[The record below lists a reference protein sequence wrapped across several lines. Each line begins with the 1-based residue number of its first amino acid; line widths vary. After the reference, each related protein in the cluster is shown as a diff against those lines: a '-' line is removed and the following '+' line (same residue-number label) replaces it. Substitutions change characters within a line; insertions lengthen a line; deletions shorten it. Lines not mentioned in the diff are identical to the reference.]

1 MCGIFGCFLTG
12 PTEDRTSVASR
23 MKIARDL
30 LSHRGPDG
38 DGVEIE
44 STDQGVIALGHT
56 RLAIIDLSSAASQ
69 PMSSPDGRFTII
81 FNGEIYNFEQLRDE
95 LRSLGHRFESNSDT
109 EVLLACWAQWAE
121 SCLRRLIGMFS
132 FALFDRRRQRLF
144 LVRDAFGIKPLFY
157 SETQDGITF
166 ASELSSLSECGGFRS
181 AINTQR
187 AYEYLVAGAQDDG
200 DQTFIEGVQRVR
212 AAQVVCINTG
222 EVPKG
227 MSRLER
233 VRWWSPSIRTSCR
246 WSERRAAAH
255 LQELFLESVR
265 LHLRSDVPVCV
276 ALSGGIDSSAI
287 ACAARLVA
295 PGTELHS
302 FSFVATGEAV
312 SEEPWID
319 LVNDH
324 IGAVSHKVRIAPS
337 DLDRDFGRF
346 IACQGEP
353 VGSPSVYAQWRV
365 FQEVRAAGFK
375 VALEGQGGDEL
386 LGGYFGY
393 PGQYMRSLLERGSV
407 RGLVQFASNYASMN
421 PGTRSSPWRA
431 LVGQLLPDV
440 AHRIGCDLTGRSA
453 APEWIRGR
461 VLRDRSLRFG
471 LPRFPTQWSNWGRRV
486 SEVLRLSL
494 GDYGLSHLLR
504 YGDRNAMAWSVEN
517 RTPFLTIPLAEFML
531 SLPERYLISS
541 QGQTKSLF
549 RMAMRGIVPDAVL
562 DRRDKVGFEAP
573 TRSWMRAPALR
584 ELAIE
589 VGAPRA
595 SEELIDYRAVSR
607 FVQCQVNGP
616 NETSW
621 QTWRLLNLVAWA
633 RRLELPR
640 SQSTDEAKV
649 C

>member
-1 MCGIFGCFLTG
+1 
-12 PTEDRTSVASR
+12 
-23 MKIARDL
+23 MKIAREL

-69 PMSSPDGRFTII
+69 PMSSPDGRFTIT

-109 EVLLACWAQWAE
+109 EVLLACWAQWEE

-132 FALFDRRRQRLF
+132 FALFDRRQQRLF
-144 LVRDAFGIKPLFY
+144 LVRDAFGIKPLYFH
-157 SETQDGITF
+157 ETRDGIIF
-166 ASELSSLSECGGFRS
+166 ASELSSLSECGGFAS
-181 AINTQR
+181 VINTQR
-187 AYEYLVAGAQDDG
+187 AYEYLVAGTQDDG
-200 DQTFIEGVQRVR
+200 DLTFVAEVQRVR
-212 AAQVVCINTG
+212 AAHLVRINTG

-233 VRWWSPSIRTSCR
+233 VRWWSPSIRASCR
-246 WSERRAAAH
+246 WSERQAAAH
-255 LQELFLESVR
+255 LRDLFLESVR

-276 ALSGGIDSSAI
+276 ALSGGLDSSAI
-287 ACAARLVA
+287 ACAARLIA
-295 PGTELHS
+295 PSTELHS
-302 FSFVATGEAV
+302 FSFVASGETV

-324 IGAVSHKVRIAPS
+324 IGAVPHKVRIAS
-337 DLDRDFGRF
+337 GDLDRDFEKF

-365 FQEVRAAGFK
+365 FQAVRGAGFK

-393 PGQYMRSLLERGSV
+393 PGQYMRSLLERGDF
-407 RGLVQFASNYASMN
+407 RGLVRFASNYPTMN

-431 LVGQLLPDV
+431 LVGQLLPNV
-440 AHRIGCDLTGRSA
+440 AHRIGCNLTGRSA

-461 VLRDRSLRFG
+461 GLRDRSLRFG
-471 LPRFPTQWSNWGRRV
+471 LPRFATHWSNWGRRV

-531 SLPERYLISS
+531 SLPEQYLISS

-549 RMAMRGIVPDAVL
+549 RIAMRGIVPDAVL

-584 ELAIE
+584 EFAIE
-589 VGAPRA
+589 GGAPRA
-595 SEELIDYRAVSR
+595 IDELIDFRAVSR
-607 FVQCQVNGP
+607 IVQSQVNSSS
-616 NETSW
+616 ETSW
-621 QTWRLLNLVAWA
+621 QTWRLLNLVSWA

-640 SQSTDEAKV
+640 STSSVEARV